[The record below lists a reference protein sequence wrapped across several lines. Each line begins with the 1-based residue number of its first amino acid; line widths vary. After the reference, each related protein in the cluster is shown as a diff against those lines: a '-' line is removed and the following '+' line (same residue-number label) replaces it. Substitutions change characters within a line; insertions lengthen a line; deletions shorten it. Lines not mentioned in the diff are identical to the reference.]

1 MQSISRCFFY
11 GFFIAVVFCVPAGC
25 SQQNKPGKKG
35 STAVSAVKLPEP
47 VSISPQEKERIRE
60 ACRLWYDS
68 VLAPRGFNGG
78 MLVAK
83 NGNIVFEK
91 YAGTIHIPGTDPITD
106 TTPLH
111 IASVS
116 KTFTAMGIL
125 KLLQDGKLNLDD
137 EFSKF
142 FPAFNYPGVTIR
154 SLLNHRS
161 GLPNYTHFLENM
173 GWDKTRFASNE
184 EVLRFL
190 IERKAELVDIS
201 APNTRFSYC
210 NTNYALLALLIE
222 KISGKTYADFIDQA
236 FFIPLQMKHSFV
248 FALADTNRITPSYSW
263 KGRPE
268 PLNFL
273 DQVYGDKN
281 IYSTVKDLLTW
292 DRALYSNQL
301 FTNETLQ
308 QAYTGYSNE
317 RPGIRNYGLGWRMLN
332 YPNGQKIIYHNGWWH
347 GSNASFIRLI
357 NDSATIIV
365 IGNKFTRAVYHAR
378 ILAAV
383 FGNYFNST
391 EEEDPDQLLY
401 QNNTGDS
408 MMKTSPAGI
417 KRTSKKVPQK
427 K

>member
-1 MQSISRCFFY
+1 MQSISRCLFY
-11 GFFIAVVFCVPAGC
+11 GLLVAVLFCVHAAC
-25 SQQNKPGKKG
+25 SQQNKPGKKDG
-35 STAVSAVKLPEP
+35 TAVAAVKLPEP
-47 VSISPQEKERIRE
+47 SSISPQEKEKIRE
-60 ACRLWYDS
+60 ACQLWYDS

-78 MLVAK
+78 ILVAK
-83 NGNIVFEK
+83 NGNIAFEK
-91 YAGTIHIPGTDPITD
+91 YAGTTHIPGTDPITD

-125 KLLQDGKLNLDD
+125 KLMQDGKLNLDD

-161 GLPNYTHFLENM
+161 GLPNYTHFLENL
-173 GWDKTRFASNE
+173 GWDKTHFASNE
-184 EVLRFL
+184 DVLHFL
-190 IERKAELVDIS
+190 IERKAELVDIGT
-201 APNTRFSYC
+201 PNSRFSYC

-222 KISGKTYADFIDQA
+222 KISGKSYADFIDQA

-248 FALADTNRITPSYSW
+248 FALSDTNRIVPSYSW

-268 PLNFL
+268 PINFL

-281 IYSTVKDLLTW
+281 IYTTVRDLLTW
-292 DRALYSNQL
+292 DRILYTNQF

-332 YPNGQKIIYHNGWWH
+332 YPNGQKIVYHNGWWH

-383 FGNYFNST
+383 FGNYFNT
-391 EEEDPDQLLY
+391 GEEEESDQSLY

-408 MMKTSPAGI
+408 IMKTSTTDT
-417 KRTSKKVPQK
+417 KRGSKKIQQK